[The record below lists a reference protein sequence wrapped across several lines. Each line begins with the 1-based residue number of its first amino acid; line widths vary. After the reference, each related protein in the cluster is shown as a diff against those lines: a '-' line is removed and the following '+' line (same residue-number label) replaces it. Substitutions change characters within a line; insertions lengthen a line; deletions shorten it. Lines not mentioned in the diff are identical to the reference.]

1 LLAQKGA
8 FAEFLLQ
15 HLEEEGIADIKQ
27 ELENTMG
34 KERFTFQISRQRAT
48 SDSQSQNSENAES
61 KTIIASPD
69 RSLCG

>member
-1 LLAQKGA
+1 
-8 FAEFLLQ
+8 
-15 HLEEEGIADIKQ
+15 
-27 ELENTMG
+27 MG